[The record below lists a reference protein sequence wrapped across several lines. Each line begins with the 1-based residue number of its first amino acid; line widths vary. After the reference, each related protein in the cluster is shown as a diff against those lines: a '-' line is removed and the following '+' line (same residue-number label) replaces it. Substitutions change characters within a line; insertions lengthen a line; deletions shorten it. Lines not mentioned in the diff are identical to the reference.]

1 MFVHHWMA
9 SVDFNFFLLT
19 ETRSHWTYTMNDS
32 NEHDIPQEFLSALN
46 LQRNRPDPCIL
57 VIFGASGD
65 LTKRLL
71 IPSLFNLYCDDL
83 LPKPFVILGMAMDD
97 FTSDTFREKMSVDV
111 HEFSRRNDFDDALWQ
126 KFCDN
131 IHYLKGKFDDPV
143 AFQQLKSFL
152 QALEGRCDT
161 EGNVLFYMA
170 TPPAVFGMISSG
182 LQSAGLN
189 CADDGWRRIIVEKPF
204 GSDLESAKSLNRE
217 ILNFWQ
223 ESQVYRIDHYLGKE
237 TVQNLLAFRFANGMF
252 EPLWNRTHIDHIQ
265 ITATETVGVEW
276 RGGYYDKSGVIRDMI
291 QNHLFQIMSYL
302 CMEPPTSFDAEAI
315 RNEKYKLLSAV
326 RIMKHDEVHENAVRG
341 QYGESTTAD
350 GSEAKAYRDEH
361 MVDSDSNTETFA
373 AVKLRIDNWRWHG
386 VPVFLR
392 SGKALR
398 TKSTEIVVQFR
409 KAPSFTFEGTPA
421 AAQLEANQ
429 LIFRIQPNEG
439 IELRF
444 LAKRP
449 GPAMQMRKVNMHF
462 EYDDAF
468 VSQAGTG
475 YETMLHDCMHGDASL
490 FSRSDL
496 VETAWRIVQPIQEV
510 WSQEK
515 ANDFPN
521 YPFGS
526 WGPKS
531 AFDLLGS
538 DHRRWLARSPK
549 QALERVPMFEG
560 SGDTMLQAFAMML
573 KPVVYNEGDDIVTYG
588 SEGHEFFILETGTVD
603 IIKPDG
609 RVVSTLE
616 AGEVFGELSLL
627 MSKKRRATVRAKTY
641 CALYMMDKSDF
652 CKVLMDRPQFTG
664 LLLKTAK
671 KRYNI
676 IVDAQEWL
684 PSENS

>member
-1 MFVHHWMA
+1 MK
-9 SVDFNFFLLT
+9 
-19 ETRSHWTYTMNDS
+19 DS
-32 NEHDIPQEFLSALN
+32 NEDDIPQEFLSALN
-46 LQRNRPDPCIL
+46 LPSNQPDPCIL
-57 VIFGASGD
+57 VVFGASGD

-71 IPSLFNLYCDDL
+71 IPSLFNLYCDGL

-97 FTSDTFREKMSVDV
+97 FTSDTFREKMSADV
-111 HEFSRRNDFDDALWQ
+111 HEFSRRENFDDEAWQ
-126 KFCDN
+126 AFCRD
-131 IHYLKGKFDDPV
+131 IHYLKGKFDDPI
-143 AFQQLKSFL
+143 AFKQLQSFL
-152 QALEGRCDT
+152 QALEGRYDT

-170 TPPAVFGMISSG
+170 TPPSVFSMISSG
-182 LQSAGLN
+182 LDSVGLN
-189 CADDGWRRIIVEKPF
+189 YSENGWRRIIVEKPF
-204 GSDLESAKSLNRE
+204 GSDLESAKTLNRE
-217 ILNFWQ
+217 ILSFWK

-265 ITATETVGVEW
+265 ITATEKVGVEW
-276 RGGYYDKSGVIRDMI
+276 RGGYYDKAGVIRDMI

-302 CMEPPTSFDAEAI
+302 CMEPPTSFDAEAL

-341 QYGESTTAD
+341 QYDEGSD
-350 GSEAKAYRDEH
+350 GKAYRQEP
-361 MVDSDSNTETFA
+361 MVDPDSNTETFA
-373 AVKLRIDNWRWHG
+373 AIKLRIDNWRWHG

-398 TKSTEIVVQFR
+398 TKSTEIMVQFR
-409 KAPSFTFEGTPA
+409 QAPSFTFEGTPA
-421 AAQLEANQ
+421 ATQLEANQ

-439 IELRF
+439 IEIRF

-468 VSQAGTG
+468 ISHPGTG

-515 ANDFPN
+515 ATDFPN

-526 WGPKS
+526 WGPKA
-531 AFDLLGS
+531 AFDLLTP
-538 DHRRWLARSPK
+538 DHRRWLARTPK
-549 QALERVPMFEG
+549 QALKKVPMFEG

-573 KPVVYNEGDDIVTYG
+573 KPVVYNAGDDIVTYG
-588 SEGHEFFILETGTVD
+588 SEGHEFFILETGSVD
-603 IIKPDG
+603 VIKHDG
-609 RVVSTLE
+609 CVAVTLQS
-616 AGEVFGELSLL
+616 GQVFGELSLL
-627 MSKKRRATVRAKTY
+627 TSKKRRATVRAKTY
-641 CALYMMDKSDF
+641 CALYIMDKSDF
-652 CKVLMDRPQFTG
+652 CKVLMDRPQFAG
-664 LLLKTAK
+664 LLMKTALE
-671 KRYNI
+671 RYHV
-676 IVDAQEWL
+676 IVDAQEWMG
-684 PSENS
+684 SEK